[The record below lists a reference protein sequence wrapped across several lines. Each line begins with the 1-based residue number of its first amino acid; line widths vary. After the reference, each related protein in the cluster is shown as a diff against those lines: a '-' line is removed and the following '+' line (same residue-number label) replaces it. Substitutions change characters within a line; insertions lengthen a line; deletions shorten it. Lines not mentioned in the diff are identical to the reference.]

1 MLQPAAVVLEP
12 FWLIV
17 AVIAIAT
24 VLLWPI
30 RAWIASRRNRDTDDS
45 GETPLAPPP
54 RRNRG

>member
-1 MLQPAAVVLEP
+1 VVLEP

-17 AVIAIAT
+17 AVLAILT

-30 RAWIASRRNRDTDDS
+30 RAWIASRRNRDTDDP